1 MHHRNLVGRDAALRR
16 MTIAWPYS
24 IAAILMLMVM
34 LAMAALAT
42 LGVFAS
48 SANAQAN
55 GGKPPDV
62 ECAEA
67 GGEFAGKFEGPAE
80 EGTRPVN
87 VGDVVMIS
95 FKISG
100 DTVTFFS
107 EVPDKFILVVKGG
120 QLTEEFGPTR
130 KGTFTLSNGQDID
143 HVTFCVAP
151 QDAQDITTFLQ
162 SPVAAGGGGG
172 ASPFSVP
179 QGSVPQGLADGG
191 GPALLLPAAA
201 LLLGS
206 GILTYAILRRG

>member
-1 MHHRNLVGRDAALRR
+1 
-16 MTIAWPYS
+16 MTLSWPYS
-24 IAAILMLMVM
+24 FAAILLLTVM

-48 SANAQAN
+48 TANAQAN
-55 GGKPPDV
+55 GGNPPDV

-80 EGTRPVN
+80 SDTRPVN
-87 VGDVVMIS
+87 VDGAVMIS

-100 DTVTFFS
+100 DTVDFYS
-107 EVPDKFILVVKGG
+107 EAPLKFILVVKGG

-143 HVTFCVAP
+143 HVTFCAP
-151 QDAQDITTFLQ
+151 PEDAQGTTVFQ
-162 SPVAAGGGGG
+162 GPVAAGGGGG
-172 ASPFSVP
+172 ASASLVP
-179 QGSVPQGLADGG
+179 IPDGG

-206 GILTYAILRRG
+206 GILTYTILRRG

>member
-1 MHHRNLVGRDAALRR
+1 MRR
-16 MTIAWPYS
+16 MTISWPYS

-48 SANAQAN
+48 TANAQAN
-55 GGKPPDV
+55 GGNPPDV

-67 GGEFAGKFEGPAE
+67 GGEFAGKFAE
-80 EGTRPVN
+80 TGEFTRPVN
-87 VGDVVMIS
+87 VGGTAIWVS
-95 FKISG
+95 FEISG
-100 DTVTFFS
+100 DTVTYFS
-107 EVPDKFILVVKGG
+107 EFPMKFILVVKGG

-143 HVTFCVAP
+143 HVTFCVPLEDGASVVSTASPTGAP
-151 QDAQDITTFLQ
+151 I
-162 SPVAAGGGGG
+162 AAGGGGG
-172 ASPFSVP
+172 GTTIQAGGGASGGLVP
-179 QGSVPQGLADGG
+179 IPNGG
-191 GPALLLPAAA
+191 GPAILLPAAS

>member
-1 MHHRNLVGRDAALRR
+1 VPIHTIQHRNLVGRDAALRR
-16 MTIAWPYS
+16 MTISWPYS

-48 SANAQAN
+48 TANAQAN
-55 GGKPPDV
+55 GGNPPDV

-67 GGEFAGKFEGPAE
+67 GGEFAGKFAQTGEF
-80 EGTRPVN
+80 TRPVN
-87 VGDVVMIS
+87 VGGDAVMIS
-95 FKISG
+95 FEISG

-143 HVTFCVAP
+143 HVTFCAAP

-172 ASPFSVP
+172 ASASLVP
-179 QGSVPQGLADGG
+179 IPDGG

>member
-1 MHHRNLVGRDAALRR
+1 VVRR
-16 MTIAWPYS
+16 ITLSWPYS

-48 SANAQAN
+48 TANAQDN
-55 GGKPPDV
+55 GGNPPDV

-87 VGDVVMIS
+87 VGGTVMIS

-100 DTVTFFS
+100 DTVTFYS
-107 EVPDKFILVVKGG
+107 EAPMNFILVVKGG

-143 HVTFCVAP
+143 HVTFCAP
-151 QDAQDITTFLQ
+151 PQVTQSTTDIR

-172 ASPFSVP
+172 ASASLVP
-179 QGSVPQGLADGG
+179 IPDGG

>member
-1 MHHRNLVGRDAALRR
+1 MVRR
-16 MTIAWPYS
+16 ITLSWPYS
-24 IAAILMLMVM
+24 ITAILILMAM
-34 LAMAALAT
+34 LAMAAAAT

-48 SANAQAN
+48 TANAQAN
-55 GGKPPDV
+55 GGKPPEV

-87 VGDVVMIS
+87 VGGTVMIS

-100 DTVTFFS
+100 DTVTFYS
-107 EVPDKFILVVKGG
+107 EGPPALILVVKGG
-120 QLTEEFGPTR
+120 QLTEEFGPTS

-143 HVTFCVAP
+143 HVTFCAPP
-151 QDAQDITTFLQ
+151 QDAQGTTVFQ
-162 SPVAAGGGGG
+162 GPQAAGGGGG
-172 ASPFSVP
+172 ASASLVP
-179 QGSVPQGLADGG
+179 IPDGG

-206 GILTYAILRRG
+206 GILTYAILRRW

>member
-1 MHHRNLVGRDAALRR
+1 MPHRHLVGRDVVGRR
-16 MTIAWPYS
+16 ITLSWTYS
-24 IAAILMLMVM
+24 IAAILTLMAM
-34 LAMAALAT
+34 LAIAALAT

-48 SANAQAN
+48 TANAQAN
-55 GGKPPDV
+55 GDKPPDV

-80 EGTRPVN
+80 EGTRPVK
-87 VGDVVMIS
+87 VGGTAIMVS

-100 DTVTFFS
+100 DTVTYYS
-107 EVPDKFILVVKGG
+107 EAPMEFIVVVKGG

-130 KGTFTLSNGQDID
+130 KGAFTLSNGQDID
-143 HVTFCVAP
+143 HVTFCAP
-151 QDAQDITTFLQ
+151 PQIAQRTTDTR
-162 SPVAAGGGGG
+162 SPVAARGGSGSS
-172 ASPFSVP
+172 ASLVP
-179 QGSVPQGLADGG
+179 IPDGG

>member
-1 MHHRNLVGRDAALRR
+1 MVRR
-16 MTIAWPYS
+16 ITLSLSLSLSLSWPYS
-24 IAAILMLMVM
+24 IAAILMPMAM

-48 SANAQAN
+48 TANAQAN

-80 EGTRPVN
+80 SGTRPVKT
-87 VGDVVMIS
+87 GGTVVMVS
-95 FKISG
+95 FEISG
-100 DTVTFFS
+100 DTVTYYS
-107 EVPDKFILVVKGG
+107 EAPMKFILVVKGG

-143 HVTFCVAP
+143 HVTFCAPP
-151 QDAQDITTFLQ
+151 QDAQSPDILR
-162 SPVAAGGGGG
+162 SGVAVGGGNG
-172 ASPFSVP
+172 SPAP
-179 QGSVPQGLADGG
+179 NPPLEDTG
-191 GPALLLPAAA
+191 GPALLLPVAS

-206 GILTYAILRRG
+206 GILAYAILGRG

>member
-1 MHHRNLVGRDAALRR
+1 MVRR
-16 MTIAWPYS
+16 VTLSWPYS
-24 IAAILMLMVM
+24 IAAILMLMAM
-34 LAMAALAT
+34 LAMAAAAA

-48 SANAQAN
+48 TANAQAK
-55 GGKPPDV
+55 GGNPPDV

-67 GGEFAGKFEGPAE
+67 GGEFAGKFEEPTE
-80 EGTRPVN
+80 SGTRPVN
-87 VGDVVMIS
+87 VGGDAIMVS

-100 DTVTFFS
+100 DTVTFYS
-107 EVPDKFILVVKGG
+107 EFPMEFILVVKGG

-143 HVTFCVAP
+143 HVTFCVPLEDGASVVSTATPTGAP
-151 QDAQDITTFLQ
+151 I
-162 SPVAAGGGGG
+162 AAGGGGG
-172 ASPFSVP
+172 GTTVLAAGGGSGASASLVP
-179 QGSVPQGLADGG
+179 IPDGG

>member
-1 MHHRNLVGRDAALRR
+1 MVRR
-16 MTIAWPYS
+16 ITISWPYS

-48 SANAQAN
+48 TANAQAN
-55 GGKPPDV
+55 GGNPPDV

-67 GGEFAGKFEGPAE
+67 GGEFAGKFAE
-80 EGTRPVN
+80 TGEFTRPVN
-87 VGDVVMIS
+87 VGGDAVMVS

-107 EVPDKFILVVKGG
+107 EARNRFILVVKGG

-143 HVTFCVAP
+143 HVTFCAP
-151 QDAQDITTFLQ
+151 PPDAQGTTVFQ
-162 SPVAAGGGGG
+162 GPIAAGGGGG
-172 ASPFSVP
+172 GGTILFDGTHGPPV
-179 QGSVPQGLADGG
+179 ADGG
-191 GPALLLPAAA
+191 GPAILLPVTS

>member
-1 MHHRNLVGRDAALRR
+1 MVRRIALS
-16 MTIAWPYS
+16 WPYS

-48 SANAQAN
+48 TANAQAN
-55 GGKPPDV
+55 GGNPPDV

-67 GGEFAGKFEGPAE
+67 GGEFAGKFAQTGEF
-80 EGTRPVN
+80 TRPVK
-87 VGDVVMIS
+87 VGGTAIMVS

-100 DTVTFFS
+100 DTVTYYS
-107 EVPDKFILVVKGG
+107 EFPMKFILVVKGG

-143 HVTFCVAP
+143 HVTFCVPLEDGASVVSTATPTGAP
-151 QDAQDITTFLQ
+151 IAAGGGSGGTTVL
-162 SPVAAGGGGG
+162 AAGGGGG
-172 ASPFSVP
+172 ASASLVP
-179 QGSVPQGLADGG
+179 IPDGG